1 MDDDATD
8 AAWHQQELDERQQ
21 IEESWQAMCAACL
34 DEWKAQF
41 EAMTSFEATERKLN
55 YGHHGK

>member
-1 MDDDATD
+1 MMDDDATD
-8 AAWHQQELDERQQ
+8 AAWHQQELEERQQ

-41 EAMTSFEATERKLN
+41 EAMTSHRKELN
-55 YGHHGK
+55 DELECF